1 MQCNSGVEW
10 LNGSIG
16 LNDDWQIVQQ
26 HSMMIYANIIEFG
39 CAVQWLDGL
48 IVMYRYRGCT
58 CTGSSL
64 GSVLGSAELNLTI

>member
-1 MQCNSGVEW
+1 MQCKSGVEE

-16 LNDDWQIVQQ
+16 LNDDWQRVQQ

-48 IVMYRYRGCT
+48 IVMYRYR
-58 CTGSSL
+58 
-64 GSVLGSAELNLTI
+64 